1 MSHRKLN
8 WPAAQFGPHYD
19 DLAKIYDVVRETG
32 MPNACGAR
40 LTLPTELNIPAWE
53 KYLRGKDELLLAYIK
68 FGFPLGYVGPV
79 SDTVRTDNHPS
90 ARAYPAQVR
99 RFIQKEMDLG
109 GIVGPFKSPP
119 FVGWAHVSPI
129 MTRPL
134 PSVDAVVHAIQEI
147 GNSAVMC
154 TLDVSRAYTN
164 FKSCPLD
171 WPLLNIQWNYEYY
184 KDLTMPFGA
193 RASSSHMQ
201 RGADVIVSIL
211 SEKGI
216 RCYMYLDDIIII
228 ADSHE
233 QALAHYQDARALL
246 HEFGLPEAL
255 DKAQPASHQ
264 VKWLGIEID
273 AKKGILSVPKEKLD
287 DAIGMVNKYLHRRA
301 VTRKQLQSILGKLL
315 HIAKCIKPAR
325 VFVACLLEALRGA
338 PRIFINIDSSMRS
351 DLLWFRDF
359 AVSWNGVSVFTEH
372 IPTREILVD
381 ACLTGIGG
389 ASARHAYLCQVASQ
403 SDPVHNISE
412 LEAINVAVALQ
423 TLVSESDKGK
433 CISVICDNMPTV
445 HLMQSGRGHNRVM
458 LEAARAAWM
467 VQAMHQIKLVFVHIP
482 GKMNVFADSLSRAHS
497 SKTHADIVQ
506 NIVLANNMTMVDPCL
521 YLLTIVSNQLLCR
534 SGTPVAGCRGPG
546 STAHGEGSRDQREPA
561 LGSDSVLPILSRP
574 QDSIQDTSAVQH
586 MYVHRSPQ
594 WTGPR
599 PADGQEPYRPHQD
612 SPETGRCSPSG
623 RSPPRY
629 HRGHN
634 EAQRLCST
642 GEATHMKRDPPVPD
656 IQLAGDERAR
666 GHTSRYPNDVLRG
679 PQAVQG
685 RPPISS
691 SVRPLTPLDEGRR
704 GRKQGW
710 SKHNDQGCEEQ
721 TKIGP
726 KENNNCPSGS
736 PEREVLRKQYLP
748 KGVMNVVNSQLPS
761 SSGIW

>member
-1 MSHRKLN
+1 MRESLGGNGNCHGGQHDWAIDTQTHHTTTTAANTSKESATHLKGKHNIDFDEIRMFCQNDMSPEAYMSHRKLN
-8 WPAAQFGPHYD
+8 WPTAWFGPQYD

-79 SDTVRTDNHPS
+79 SDTVRTDNQPS

-99 RFIQKEMDLG
+99 GFIQKEMDLG

-129 MTRPL
+129 MTRPKATEDQRRIITDLTFSYDKSVNAFIKKNTVLGLTHSHCL

-171 WPLLNIQWNYEYY
+171 WPLLNIQWDSEYY
-184 KDLTMPFGA
+184 MDLTMPFGA

-201 RGADVIVSIL
+201 RVADVIVSIL

-216 RCYMYLDDIIII
+216 RCYMYLDDIFII

-233 QALAHYQDARALL
+233 QAWAHYQDARALL
-246 HEFGLPEAL
+246 HELGLPEAL
-255 DKAQPASHQ
+255 DKAQPPSHQ

-325 VFVACLLEALRGA
+325 LFVARLLEALRGA
-338 PRIFINIDSSMRS
+338 PGIFINIDSSMCS

-389 ASARHAYLCQVASQ
+389 ASARHAYSCQVASQ

-412 LEAINVAVALQ
+412 LEAINVAVAL
-423 TLVSESDKGK
+423 K
-433 CISVICDNMPTV
+433 N
-445 HLMQSGRGHNRVM
+445 
-458 LEAARAAWM
+458 
-467 VQAMHQIKLVFVHIP
+467 
-482 GKMNVFADSLSRAHS
+482 
-497 SKTHADIVQ
+497 
-506 NIVLANNMTMVDPCL
+506 PCL
-521 YLLTIVSNQLLCR
+521 
-534 SGTPVAGCRGPG
+534 
-546 STAHGEGSRDQREPA
+546 
-561 LGSDSVLPILSRP
+561 
-574 QDSIQDTSAVQH
+574 
-586 MYVHRSPQ
+586 
-594 WTGPR
+594 
-599 PADGQEPYRPHQD
+599 
-612 SPETGRCSPSG
+612 
-623 RSPPRY
+623 
-629 HRGHN
+629 
-634 EAQRLCST
+634 
-642 GEATHMKRDPPVPD
+642 
-656 IQLAGDERAR
+656 
-666 GHTSRYPNDVLRG
+666 
-679 PQAVQG
+679 
-685 RPPISS
+685 
-691 SVRPLTPLDEGRR
+691 
-704 GRKQGW
+704 
-710 SKHNDQGCEEQ
+710 
-721 TKIGP
+721 
-726 KENNNCPSGS
+726 
-736 PEREVLRKQYLP
+736 
-748 KGVMNVVNSQLPS
+748 
-761 SSGIW
+761 